1 MNKKIICG
9 LIVMLSCGVAGAQAL
24 DTANIPPDDAIVA
37 ERGGIKITVGEMRA
51 KVRTSVPAT
60 ARKGYFESGASVSS
74 LIESMLLTR
83 QIAAEARSKGLDQE
97 PDIKTE
103 IEEAVLDLLSRRQVG
118 RYLDAQP
125 EPDYEVLAKE
135 RYMAKKEDFTTPPRR
150 DVRHILILKSDKPE
164 AEAKAI
170 AEKVHEL
177 LVQGKDFD
185 EVFNEYTE
193 DPARSLNGWVNNVW
207 GDRYD
212 PAFLHATWNLENIGD
227 ISEPVLS
234 KFGYHVIR
242 LEKDE
247 APRLR
252 PYEEVR
258 EELVKKLK
266 EEVKT
271 ATREAY
277 ITEFSSQPLKLNDE
291 ALKNLP
297 AIEIP

>member
-1 MNKKIICG
+1 MKKT
-9 LIVMLSCGVAGAQAL
+9 LIVGFAGMLVCGFAGAQAL
-24 DTANIPPDDAIVA
+24 DMASAPPDDTIIA
-37 ERGGIKITVGEMRA
+37 ERGGVAITVGEMRA

-83 QIAAEARSKGLDQE
+83 QIAAMAKANGLDE
-97 PDIKTE
+97 DPDIKTE
-103 IEEAVLDLLSRRQVG
+103 IEEATLDLLSRRQVG

-135 RYMAKKEDFTTPPRR
+135 RYLAKKADFTTPPRR
-150 DVRHILILKSDKPE
+150 DVRHILILTSNKSE
-164 AEAKAI
+164 ADAKEI
-170 AEKVHEL
+170 ADKVHDL
-177 LVQGKDFD
+177 LAQGADFD

-212 PAFLHATWNLENIGD
+212 PAFLHATWALENIGD

-234 KFGYHVIR
+234 RFGWHVIQ

-247 APRLR
+247 PPRLR

-258 EELVKKLK
+258 DELLAKLK

-271 ATREAY
+271 AAREAY
-277 ITEFSSQPLKLNDE
+277 VTEFSSQPLKLNDE
-291 ALKNLP
+291 ALKQLP
-297 AIEIP
+297 AIDTP